1 MVVCARACA
10 GLRVSFQRMETSVD
24 KQAPATDAKQRLVD
38 STSTAWNTFVTY
50 VDGLTADQWTQPRD
64 AADWSVKDHVS
75 HVTQW
80 DRAVI
85 AALRHQVPMRETL
98 GISETAWSAES
109 FDPMNEEIRHLAD
122 TEGVDR
128 VKADRDATWTDL
140 VALMGELSEEQLS
153 QSGAEAGLAVGTG
166 PLVEPVV
173 EVLMDYWGAH
183 YAEHLRDIQA
193 IVASDATPKTG

>member
-1 MVVCARACA
+1 M
-10 GLRVSFQRMETSVD
+10 TH
-24 KQAPATDAKQRLVD
+24 T
-38 STSTAWNTFVTY
+38 TAAWKTLVTY
-50 VDGLTADQWTQPRD
+50 VDGLTADQWTEPRD
-64 AADWSVKDHVS
+64 AAGWSVKDHVS

-85 AALRHQVPMRETL
+85 AALRNQVPMRETL
-98 GISETAWSAES
+98 GISETAWSAGS

-166 PLVEPVV
+166 PLDRTGPARCS
-173 EVLMDYWGAH
+173 LTTGA
-183 YAEHLRDIQA
+183 DIMRSTCRISRPSSRAMRPQRPDRSPHRPYMQFRP
-193 IVASDATPKTG
+193 IVTGESR

>member
-1 MVVCARACA
+1 
-10 GLRVSFQRMETSVD
+10 LSE
-24 KQAPATDAKQRLVD
+24 QAPEITTKQELIDYTTAEWQALV
-38 STSTAWNTFVTY
+38 AY
-50 VDGLTADQWTQPRD
+50 VEGLTAEQWTEPRD
-64 AADWSVKDHVS
+64 AAGWSVKDHVS

-85 AALRHQVPMRETL
+85 EALRNQMPMRETL
-98 GISETAWSAES
+98 GISETAWSAGS
-109 FDPMNEEIRHLAD
+109 FNPMNEEIRHLAH

-140 VALMGELSEEQLS
+140 LALMGELSEEQLG

-166 PLVEPVV
+166 PLVEPVL

-183 YAEHLRDIQA
+183 YAEHLQDIQA
-193 IVASDATPKTG
+193 IVASDATAKTG

>member
-1 MVVCARACA
+1 
-10 GLRVSFQRMETSVD
+10 METSLD
-24 KQAPATDAKQRLVD
+24 NQAPAIDAKQKLID
-38 STSTAWNTFVTY
+38 STATAWNTLVTY
-50 VDGLTADQWTQPRD
+50 VDGLTAEQWTEPRD
-64 AADWSVKDHVS
+64 AAGWSVKDHVS

-85 AALRHQVPMRETL
+85 EALRNQVPMRETL
-98 GISETAWSAES
+98 GISETAWSAGS

-140 VALMGELSEEQLS
+140 VALMGELSEEQLG

-166 PLVEPVV
+166 PLVEPVL
-173 EVLMDYWGAH
+173 EVLADYWGAH
-183 YAEHLRDIQA
+183 YAEHLQDIQA
-193 IVASDATPKTG
+193 IVEGAPATKSN

>member
-1 MVVCARACA
+1 
-10 GLRVSFQRMETSVD
+10 METSLD
-24 KQAPATDAKQRLVD
+24 NQAPAMDAKQKLID
-38 STSTAWNTFVTY
+38 STATAWNTLVTY
-50 VDGLTADQWTQPRD
+50 VDGLTAEEWTEPRD
-64 AADWSVKDHVS
+64 AAGWSVKDHVS

-85 AALRHQVPMRETL
+85 EALRNQMPMRETL
-98 GISETAWSAES
+98 GISETAWSEGS
-109 FDPMNEEIRHLAD
+109 FDPMNEEIRHLVD

-140 VALMGELSEEQLS
+140 VALMDELSEEQLG

-166 PLVEPVV
+166 SLDEPVL

-183 YAEHLRDIQA
+183 YAEHLQDIQA
-193 IVASDATPKTG
+193 IVNSDAVTKSG